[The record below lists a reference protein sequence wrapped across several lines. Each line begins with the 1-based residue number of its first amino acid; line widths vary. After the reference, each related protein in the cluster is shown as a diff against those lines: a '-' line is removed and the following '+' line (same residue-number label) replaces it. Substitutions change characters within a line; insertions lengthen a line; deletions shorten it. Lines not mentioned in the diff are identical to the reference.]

1 MSTKTG
7 NLAREAERRRAV
19 RSDKTA
25 PRRERDAAEIAADRA
40 ERAGL
45 PITRAKKRADRNP
58 ERTRAAILAAAEE
71 EFAAKGYDGARLA
84 NIAAGAKVQQAL
96 IYHYFADKESLYEE
110 VMREGL
116 AGTSARVWELISV
129 MQTAVSGGAA
139 AGRHDKMGRE
149 DVRTLVTA
157 FVELL
162 GEFFAEHASLV
173 AMLSFELRKGERAV
187 RFVEERVRPMFESV
201 ITELEKMRD
210 RGEVNRKVSPRE
222 LAISAVGIVA
232 YPIESKRLV
241 GAVWPSFDPR
251 ARERK
256 EHIVELLCSALL
268 P

>member
-7 NLAREAERRRAV
+7 NLAREAERRRAG
-19 RSDKTA
+19 RSDRNAGT
-25 PRRERDAAEIAADRA
+25 DAAERAADKA
-40 ERAGL
+40 ERARL

-58 ERTRAAILAAAEE
+58 ERTRAAILAAAED

-116 AGTSARVWELISV
+116 AATSAKVWDLISV
-129 MQTAVSGGAA
+129 MQTAVSGTTSGSPRDR
-139 AGRHDKMGRE
+139 RHKLGRE
-149 DVRTLVTA
+149 DLRTLVTA

-162 GEFFAEHASLV
+162 GEFYAEHASLV

-201 ITELEKMRD
+201 VAELTKMRD
-210 RGEVNRKVSPRE
+210 RGEVNRNVSPRE

-256 EHIVELLCSALL
+256 EHIVELLCGALL

>member
-7 NLAREAERRRAV
+7 NLAREADRRRAG

-25 PRRERDAAEIAADRA
+25 GVSAADSAADRA

-58 ERTRAAILAAAEE
+58 ERTRASILAAAEE

-116 AGTSARVWELISV
+116 AGTSAKVWELITV
-129 MQTAVSGGAA
+129 MQTAVSAHD
-139 AGRHDKMGRE
+139 GRHKMKRE
-149 DVRTLVTA
+149 DLRTLVSA
-157 FVELL
+157 FVDLL
-162 GEFFAEHASLV
+162 AGFFEEHASLV

-201 ITELEKMRD
+201 VTELEKMRE
-210 RGEVNRKVSPRE
+210 RGEVNRKVSPRQ
-222 LAISAVGIVA
+222 LAITAVSIVA

-241 GAVWPSFDPR
+241 GAVWPSFDPHGT
-251 ARERK
+251 ERK
-256 EHIVELLCSALL
+256 EHVVALLCGALL

>member
-1 MSTKTG
+1 M
-7 NLAREAERRRAV
+7 
-19 RSDKTA
+19 
-25 PRRERDAAEIAADRA
+25 DAAGKAADKA

-58 ERTRAAILAAAEE
+58 ERTRAAILAAAED

-84 NIAAGAKVQQAL
+84 NIAAGAKCQQAL

-116 AGTSARVWELISV
+116 AATSVKVWDLISV
-129 MQTAVSGGAA
+129 MQTAVSARN
-139 AGRHDKMGRE
+139 GRQKMQRE
-149 DVRTLVTA
+149 DVRTLVTG

-201 ITELEKMRD
+201 VTELEKMRD
-210 RGEVNRKVSPRE
+210 RGELNRKVSPRE
-222 LAISAVGIVA
+222 LAISAVAIVA

-251 ARERK
+251 APERK
-256 EHIVELLCSALL
+256 AHTVELLCNALL

>member
-7 NLAREAERRRAV
+7 NLAREAERRRAG
-19 RSDKTA
+19 RSDKTVGVS
-25 PRRERDAAEIAADRA
+25 AAESAADRA

-58 ERTRAAILAAAEE
+58 ERTRASILAAAEE

-116 AGTSARVWELISV
+116 AATSAKVWELISA
-129 MQTAVSGGAA
+129 MQTAVSGSSGGHAS
-139 AGRHDKMGRE
+139 GHKMQRE
-149 DVRTLVTA
+149 DLRTLVTA

-162 GEFFAEHASLV
+162 GEFYAEHASLV

-201 ITELEKMRD
+201 VSELEKMRD
-210 RGEVNRKVSPRE
+210 RGEVSRKVSPRE
-222 LAISAVGIVA
+222 FAISAVAIVA

-241 GAVWPSFDPR
+241 GAVWPSFDSR